1 MTDRST
7 LWGTGVHCLSA
18 IHTFE
23 LVEVK
28 LMSEVLGVDKMTVH
42 IVNQPLP
49 ISVGR
54 IWIFF
59 HFFRSFGKTQEFLFV
74 AAQKSVEISLK
85 EIRQRVADLGTNFVL
100 QLIPQGRF
108 IWSESMMGTSY

>member
-59 HFFRSFGKTQEFLFV
+59 HFFRSFGKTQECLFV
-74 AAQKSVEISLK
+74 AAQKSVEIRKSVNASRISARTLSFSSSHK
-85 EIRQRVADLGTNFVL
+85 EGLSGVRA
-100 QLIPQGRF
+100 
-108 IWSESMMGTSY
+108 